1 MSFLEEPLVLLFAS
15 DWQLLIFLILVL
27 TAAPSPWPGA
37 GWGQG
42 EVFLISAP
50 RPQARLLHSHQH
62 SHPPPDLRGR
72 SETGPDSEE
81 EWWSLKNTKHR
92 IKNMF
97 SKQSRKTRRLKRILW
112 LSIQNIFRRIL
123 KTCFQMASQINIFF
137 FPWQIKFSNLY
148 FLALPGV
155 LVAGSS
161 GHAPL
166 AYCHSHWTMSSN
178 ICSKWRKFDYWGPEK
193 DNH

>member
-1 MSFLEEPLVLLFAS
+1 MNRKSCKLIGLFRKKYSLKCIGIKVTLVCLINFNNDRFIIHSFLHPRWVKRDDRVWWVFLKSLLIFAS

-27 TAAPSPWPGA
+27 TAAPSPWPDA

-112 LSIQNIFRRIL
+112 LPIQNIFRRIL
-123 KTCFQMASQINIFF
+123 KTCFQMV
-137 FPWQIKFSNLY
+137 P
-148 FLALPGV
+148 
-155 LVAGSS
+155 
-161 GHAPL
+161 
-166 AYCHSHWTMSSN
+166 
-178 ICSKWRKFDYWGPEK
+178 
-193 DNH
+193 